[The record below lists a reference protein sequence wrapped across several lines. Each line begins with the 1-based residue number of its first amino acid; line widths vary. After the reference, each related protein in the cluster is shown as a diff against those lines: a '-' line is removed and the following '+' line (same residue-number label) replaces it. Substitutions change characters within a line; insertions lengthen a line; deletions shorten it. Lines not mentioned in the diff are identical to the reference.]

1 MWDIDYLINF
11 MTQVRVDRK
20 PMPPPLRSLRSKVI
34 SPSALSDFWVSVHAS
49 PLQEGLYA
57 IWILLEETSQNRI
70 LRCQLSVNRSHWQEE
85 VSLQEIGFKL
95 CDLPSGSELLTAS
108 GISYTGDVLARHGHR
123 YWIHETWP
131 LPPHNISGAC
141 EIPPANLNGRLQEVQ
156 PTLSLT
162 TFLILNLDHLD
173 TGKLHASSRDRRE

>member
-1 MWDIDYLINF
+1 
-11 MTQVRVDRK
+11 
-20 PMPPPLRSLRSKVI
+20 MPPPLRSLRSKVI

-141 EIPPANLNGRLQEVQ
+141 EIPRANLNGRLQEIQGNFMHLLGIDGSDGSNAALLVHM
-156 PTLSLT
+156 SASGALT
-162 TFLILNLDHLD
+162 FCQDKRIVIQYY
-173 TGKLHASSRDRRE
+173 E